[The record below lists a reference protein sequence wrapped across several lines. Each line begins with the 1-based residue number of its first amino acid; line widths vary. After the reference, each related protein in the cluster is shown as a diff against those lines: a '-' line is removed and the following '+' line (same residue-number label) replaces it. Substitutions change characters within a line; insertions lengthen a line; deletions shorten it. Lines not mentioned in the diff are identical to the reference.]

1 MTGII
6 KVNELQGRTTAG
18 DITVTSEGG
27 AATQS
32 LQQGLAKAWI
42 NIKGTATTGI
52 QQSFNVT
59 SFVDESTAGHFTY
72 SFTNSFNYVDHV
84 GSGSVNLNET
94 TGYNRIVVPYGAP
107 SASQFSLQESRAD
120 TTAKEDAESIQYIHF
135 GDLA

>member
-1 MTGII
+1 MSQLNIDTIQNRSG
-6 KVNELQGRTTAG
+6 GP
-18 DITVTSEGG
+18 VTL
-27 AATQS
+27 TKQS
-32 LQQGLAKAWI
+32 AAKAWI
-42 NIKGTATTGI
+42 NIKGTVTTGI

-94 TGYNRIVVPYGAP
+94 TGFNRIVVPYGAP

>member
-1 MTGII
+1 MSTLKADTI
-6 KVNELQGRTTAG
+6 QS
-18 DITVTSEGG
+18 TSGG
-27 AATQS
+27 AATLTKQS
-32 LQQGLAKAWI
+32 AAKAWI

-52 QQSFNVT
+52 QQSFNVS

-84 GSGSVNLNET
+84 GNGSVNFNET
-94 TGYNRIVVPYGAP
+94 TGFNRMVVPFGAP
-107 SASQFSLQESRAD
+107 SASQFSLQQSRAD